1 MTVGGGFAGAAT
13 TAQLLFSDQGQRFLY
28 SLGLALF
35 TFVAVS
41 GLIFVHD
48 PRRTR
53 LLSAALALQ
62 IPWLSSPVV
71 VYQFAA
77 GFGIRVAR
85 FSDSFKWGLTL
96 GYKWQ
101 LYLLGQ
107 FPWGAGVDVLAVLM
121 LVLLWQSAKT
131 PSTAVESSIIKTW
144 LRLTL
149 VTMTVGGG
157 LAGVTLVVQ
166 HFSSDGGHWPGYLLS
181 FALYTYAITSGLI
194 FVHDPRRTRALLVA
208 LALQIPWLSSPLIA
222 YEFAAGFRCTV
233 AVIGGS
239 FKWGVTWLGANYEL
253 GLLEDNPW
261 GVGVNLFAV
270 VMFVL
275 LWWSVKTPKPTLQPA
290 AVPEDPETQPHSFA
304 ATDDC

>member
-1 MTVGGGFAGAAT
+1 
-13 TAQLLFSDQGQRFLY
+13 
-28 SLGLALF
+28 
-35 TFVAVS
+35 
-41 GLIFVHD
+41 
-48 PRRTR
+48 
-53 LLSAALALQ
+53 
-62 IPWLSSPVV
+62 
-71 VYQFAA
+71 
-77 GFGIRVAR
+77 
-85 FSDSFKWGLTL
+85 
-96 GYKWQ
+96 
-101 LYLLGQ
+101 
-107 FPWGAGVDVLAVLM
+107 
-121 LVLLWQSAKT
+121 
-131 PSTAVESSIIKTW
+131 
-144 LRLTL
+144 
-149 VTMTVGGG
+149 
-157 LAGVTLVVQ
+157 
-166 HFSSDGGHWPGYLLS
+166 
-181 FALYTYAITSGLI
+181 
-194 FVHDPRRTRALLVA
+194 LVA